1 MDLIPVLGTSSGEEN
16 GLPPVFLPGKSM
28 DRGTWQATV
37 HGIAKNQTQLSD
49 WAHAH
54 IMIDGL
60 GFKEIQ
66 QLIFIIYHV
75 CGLSSMGSWINTAPD
90 SATSY

>member
-49 WAHAH
+49 
-54 IMIDGL
+54 
-60 GFKEIQ
+60 
-66 QLIFIIYHV
+66 
-75 CGLSSMGSWINTAPD
+75 
-90 SATSY
+90 